1 MKKTQITKA
10 TCCGRT
16 IRYALLTSIGEDGTR
31 RYGAAVFCAGK
42 EEAVIDITVSKAKA
56 LALIVKL
63 CRAMS
68 RLSHCAI
75 SWMTGCS
82 YKK

>member
-42 EEAVIDITVSKAKA
+42 EEAVIDITGSKAKA
-56 LALIVKL
+56 LALIAKL
-63 CRAMS
+63 RRGRVTPVAL
-68 RLSHCAI
+68 RDIVDDWLLL
-75 SWMTGCS
+75 
-82 YKK
+82 

>member
-16 IRYALLTSIGEDGTR
+16 TRYALLTSIGEDGTR

-63 CRAMS
+63 CRGHVTPITL
-68 RLSHCAI
+68 RDIVDDWLLL
-75 SWMTGCS
+75 
-82 YKK
+82 